1 MNEFLHSWV
10 FKKNVKMK
18 YLVVY
23 KQYKTK
29 FNIALFLG
37 LSSFDS
43 YHPGK

>member
-1 MNEFLHSWV
+1 
-10 FKKNVKMK
+10 MK

-43 YHPGK
+43 YHPGKWNTISAYNENNDL